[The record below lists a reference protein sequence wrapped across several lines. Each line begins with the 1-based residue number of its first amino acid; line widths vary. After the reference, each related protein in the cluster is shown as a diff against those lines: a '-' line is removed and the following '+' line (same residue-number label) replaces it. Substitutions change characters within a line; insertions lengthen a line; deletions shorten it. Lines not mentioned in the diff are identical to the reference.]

1 MGEINIAM
9 VNCVM
14 NSSSWS
20 PWRDHLTQFQAWG
33 LDPCRRPVFQETM
46 ITFTSFPKPKDSFS
60 NAPSKFSTEGENY
73 MDIDVYE
80 DDDDEEEFDSGT
92 KLTCPGEPITSSH
105 AYMRCVLLLPSSP
118 LKLC

>member
-1 MGEINIAM
+1 
-9 VNCVM
+9 
-14 NSSSWS
+14 
-20 PWRDHLTQFQAWG
+20 
-33 LDPCRRPVFQETM
+33 
-46 ITFTSFPKPKDSFS
+46 
-60 NAPSKFSTEGENY
+60 